1 LSKNE
6 KKQKIEELA
15 RKLSALREQKDTLK
29 AEAEKLAEKR
39 DMLHQKLKDL
49 RSEIL
54 KLKNARNEVNARVKE
69 LKQQRSQIKNEI
81 AQKIEELKGL
91 RNELELLMKKKPTRS
106 SKTLEKEIDSLE
118 WKIQTTPLSLQEEKK
133 LVERI
138 MQLQG
143 QINIHKKFE
152 QFKQKR
158 IELKAEVKA
167 LQARVEL
174 CHKNILEH
182 AKKSQEIHQELLKK
196 VEEARKIK
204 NDADNVHELYLK
216 TRDNVKS
223 LKVEMAKISDEMKR
237 FREEISTEEEKE
249 RKEVEEKLLEN
260 IEKQARE
267 KLKRGEKLTW
277 EEFKVLAEKGL
288 A

>member
-1 LSKNE
+1 
-6 KKQKIEELA
+6 
-15 RKLSALREQKDTLK
+15 
-29 AEAEKLAEKR
+29 
-39 DMLHQKLKDL
+39 
-49 RSEIL
+49 
-54 KLKNARNEVNARVKE
+54 
-69 LKQQRSQIKNEI
+69 
-81 AQKIEELKGL
+81 
-91 RNELELLMKKKPTRS
+91 
-106 SKTLEKEIDSLE
+106 
-118 WKIQTTPLSLQEEKK
+118 
-133 LVERI
+133 

-196 VEEARKIK
+196 VEEARKNK

-216 TRDNVKS
+216 TRDKMKY
-223 LKVEMAKISDEMKR
+223 LQTEMAKISDEIKR
-237 FREEISTEEEKE
+237 FREEISAEEEKE
-249 RKEVEEKLLEN
+249 RKEVKEKLLEN